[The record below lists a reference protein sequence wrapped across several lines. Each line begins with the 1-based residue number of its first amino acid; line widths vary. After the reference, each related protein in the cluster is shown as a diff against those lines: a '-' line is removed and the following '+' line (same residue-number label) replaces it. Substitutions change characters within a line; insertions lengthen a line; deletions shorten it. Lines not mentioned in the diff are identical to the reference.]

1 MLLKRTHMCGELSK
15 AELGNKVFVA
25 GWVQR
30 RRDHGKLIF
39 IDLRDKSG
47 LVQIVINL
55 ENNPDFFTQAEK
67 IRGEYVLLI
76 EGEIVSRSPEAVN
89 KKIATGE
96 VEIHLLSLEV
106 LNEAQTP
113 PFYIEDGIDVD
124 ENLRLKY
131 RYLDLRRPEMHKN
144 LLLRHRVSQ
153 TVRNFLDQQGFL
165 EVETPMLTRSTP
177 EGARDYLV
185 PSRVAPGDF
194 YALPQSP
201 QLFKQLLM
209 VAGIDKY
216 FQIVRCFRDEDLRA
230 DRQPEFTQI
239 DIEMSFIDEEN
250 IFTLTETMVAEI
262 YRKTTEE
269 DLVLPFPR
277 ITYQEAMLRFG
288 TDKPD
293 LRFDMEIKDITRL
306 ASKTSFKVFSQVGNS
321 GGVVRGINIKGAATF
336 SRKEI
341 DGLAESAVTAGAKGM
356 AWLKITAEGVKSPI
370 TKFFSTEE
378 LLEIQSLLAGEPG
391 DLLVFIADTESTAAS
406 VLGGLRLELA
416 YSLNIIP
423 KENQYKFIWITDYP
437 LFSYS
442 REEKRYTASH
452 HPFTSPMAD
461 DVLLLESDPAGVR
474 ARAYDLVLN
483 GVEIGGGSIRIHQRE
498 IQEKIFQALGFTLQE
513 SREKFDFLLKA
524 FEFGAPPH
532 GGIAFG
538 LDRLIMLLANSQ
550 SIRDVIAFPKTARG
564 ACLLTQSP
572 ASVTEKQLK
581 ELHLKITNTK
591 ATPHSG

>member
-15 AELGNKVFVA
+15 TELGDKVVVA

-39 IDLRDKSG
+39 IDLRDKTG

-76 EGEIVSRSPEAVN
+76 EGEIVSRSLETVN
-89 KKIATGE
+89 KKITTGE
-96 VEIHLLSLEV
+96 IEIHLLSLEV
-106 LNEAQTP
+106 LNDAQTP
-113 PFYIEDGIDVD
+113 PFYIEDDIDVD

-131 RYLDLRRPEMHKN
+131 RYLDLRRPEMYKN
-144 LLLRHRVSQ
+144 LLLRHQVSQ
-153 TVRNFLDQQGFL
+153 TIRNFLDKEGFL

-216 FQIVRCFRDEDLRA
+216 FQIARCFRDEDLRA

-239 DIEMSFIDEEN
+239 DIEMSFIDEED

-262 YRKTTEE
+262 YRKVAGE
-269 DLVLPFPR
+269 DLILPFPH

-293 LRFDMEIKDITRL
+293 MRFDMEIKDITQL
-306 ASKTSFKVFSQVGNS
+306 AGKTNFKVFSQVDKS

-341 DGLAESAVTAGAKGM
+341 DGLAAVAVAAGAKGM
-356 AWLKITAEGVKSPI
+356 AWLKITTDGIKSPI
-370 TKFFSTEE
+370 TKFFSEEE
-378 LLEIQSLLAGEPG
+378 LQEIKSLLAGEAG
-391 DLLVFIADTESTAAS
+391 DLLIFIADTESTAAS
-406 VLGGLRLELA
+406 VLGRLRLELA
-416 YSLNIIP
+416 HSLNMIS
-423 KENQYKFIWITDYP
+423 KGRQHKFVWITDYP

-452 HPFTSPMAD
+452 HPFTSPVAD
-461 DVLLLESDPAGVR
+461 DVLLLESDPAKVK

-498 IQEKIFQALGFTLQE
+498 IQEKVFRALGFSLQE
-513 SREKFDFLLKA
+513 AKEKFEFLLKA

-538 LDRLIMLLANSQ
+538 LDRLIMLLANRQ

-564 ACLLTQSP
+564 VCLLTQSP
-572 ASVTEKQLK
+572 ASVTEKQLD
-581 ELHLKITNTK
+581 ELQLK
-591 ATPHSG
+591 ATNSKATLT

>member
-1 MLLKRTHMCGELSK
+1 MCGELSK